1 MSFNIFFPCVV
12 CVCDVFNLGEFD
24 GELSNSLVVDIYL
37 CGCGCGCGYGCGCV
51 GMNVG
56 EYLVL

>member
-12 CVCDVFNLGEFD
+12 CGCDVFNLGEFD
-24 GELSNSLVVDIYL
+24 GELSNTLVVDIYL
-37 CGCGCGCGYGCGCV
+37 RGCGCV
-51 GMNVG
+51 GINVG

>member
-1 MSFNIFFPCVV
+1 MSFSIFFPCVG
-12 CVCDVFNLGEFD
+12 CGCDVFNLGEFD

-37 CGCGCGCGYGCGCV
+37 CDCGCGCV
-51 GMNVG
+51 GINVD